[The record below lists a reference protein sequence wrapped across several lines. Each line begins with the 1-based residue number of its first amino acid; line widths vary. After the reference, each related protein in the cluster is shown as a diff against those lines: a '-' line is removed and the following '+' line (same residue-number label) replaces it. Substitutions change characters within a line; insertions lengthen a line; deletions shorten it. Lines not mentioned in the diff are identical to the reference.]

1 MRRWSTLSA
10 DAREAVL
17 RSELADLI
25 ALGVIMAA
33 IATAAFLLS

>member
-10 DAREAVL
+10 EAREALL

-25 ALGVIMAA
+25 ALGGIMAA
-33 IATAAFLLS
+33 VAVAAFLVS